1 MSSFWSA
8 IAVAI
13 FIALGA
19 NVVLGAMQKSAE
31 TAYTTQGAR
40 L

>member
-8 IAVAI
+8 IAVAV

-19 NVVLGAMQKSAE
+19 NVVLGAMQKPAE
-31 TAYTTQGAR
+31 TAYSTEGVR